1 MPNIACD
8 DVTYLGTVGVPYTFS
23 SSFSLCLQ
31 VFLLLIGF
39 SRLPLDF
46 LEFGPAGFQEFGR
59 YVNAAKF
66 DRTDGTFCIVVRR
79 EVVGDCEKNGFAD
92 GMRAQ
97 ILSCLVRPGLDKDQ
111 NMSVMSQ

>member
-79 EVVGDCEKNGFAD
+79 EVVRDCEENGFAD

-97 ILSCLVRPGLDKDQ
+97 IFSCFVCPGLKKDQ
-111 NMSVMSQ
+111 NMSVISE